1 MRNKIFYIINRFFQ
15 TLAPSKS
22 APPTQQHDWGLGLHA
37 STPGDKCPFLVAPP
51 SSRFFVSS
59 RVYNT
64 QSNCSAITVGEYS
77 CIRGELTL
85 FAHGGSIVIGD
96 YCYVGEGARIWS
108 AKSIKIGHRV
118 LISHNVNIFDSDTH
132 PIDDYEGRHQQ
143 FKDIIATGH
152 PRTLDLREE
161 AVVIEDDV
169 LIACQSVILKGV
181 TIGRGA
187 VVGAGSVVTHDVAPF
202 TLVAGNPARVIRA
215 ITPPKRNPA
224 RNQEA

>member
-1 MRNKIFYIINRFFQ
+1 MGAEVYC
-15 TLAPSKS
+15 
-22 APPTQQHDWGLGLHA
+22 PPQQPQAHDWGAGLNVATAGNECSFLAAPA
-37 STPGDKCPFLVAPP
+37 SSKFLPTA
-51 SSRFFVSS
+51 
-59 RVYNT
+59 RVYNILGSHT
-64 QSNCSAITVGEYS
+64 SITVGEYTY
-77 CIRGELTL
+77 IRGELLT
-85 FAHGGSIVIGD
+85 FGHGGNIVIGD

-152 PRTLDLREE
+152 PHTLDLREE